1 MAFNR
6 KTAFFPECSTCPL
19 TLAVFMF
26 HVFVTPRPPLV
37 EQLARDMT
45 NHRAEVEPGLMEK
58 EASITGS

>member
-1 MAFNR
+1 
-6 KTAFFPECSTCPL
+6 
-19 TLAVFMF
+19 MF
-26 HVFVTPRPPLV
+26 HVFVTPRPLLV